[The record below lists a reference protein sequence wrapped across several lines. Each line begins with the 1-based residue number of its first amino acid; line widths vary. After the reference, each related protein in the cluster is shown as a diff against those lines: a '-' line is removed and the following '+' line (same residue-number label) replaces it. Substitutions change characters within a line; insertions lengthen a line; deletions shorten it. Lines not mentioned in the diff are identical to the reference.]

1 MHHLKTILVVLV
13 MTVLLCFVRPAFGQA
28 VFGNITGTVTDPS
41 GAAVANAELVI
52 TDLERGISYSV
63 KTNSVGNYTQTHLLA
78 GRYQVKI
85 NAGGFS
91 EFSATA
97 DVQVDATTRVD
108 AQMAL
113 GRAASTVTVTTE
125 TPLLKVDRADVSNTL
140 TDTEVERLPILDRNV
155 TTLLLAL
162 PGTQLNGFQHASSD
176 NPHGGLQVNV
186 NGQYFYSN
194 GFELDGTENHSNIL
208 GIAVVNP
215 NPDSLQEFKVTSSNY
230 DAEFGNVSGALL
242 QGTTK
247 SGTNQFHGSLF
258 EYLRND
264 KFNAADPFTQ
274 LKPPLRWN
282 QFGGSLG
289 APIVKD
295 KLFGFFDYQGTR
307 RRTGGALITTVP
319 TAAER
324 GGDLS
329 ALLGDYICANGTT
342 SASPCA
348 NPFNVPTTENAVVP
362 ARAGMVFDPT
372 SGNFD
377 PVTGV
382 FDGTGRKAIS
392 SGGRVNVLP
401 VPNPSMVTLLGFLP
415 MPNFGGPDDVAN
427 NFAAAFSEKF
437 DTDQY
442 DGRIDYN
449 FSEQHHFFGR
459 YSIANFTKDSPG
471 AYGEVAG
478 GPTAF
483 HFAGRSLARNQSL
496 ALVYTYSLNPTLI
509 TDFRFGTYRYRI
521 RVQPGGFGSN
531 PASDA
536 GLIGL
541 NRGTPETSSMPAF
554 YVQGDGGFNFGYSLT
569 VNQCNCPLNETENQ
583 FQWVNNWTKQT
594 GNHTIKW
601 GVDVRRAQTTRIDSG
616 NHRSGELTF
625 DESVTG
631 SADADSVAAGSATTG
646 LGLATYLLGQP
657 DFIARNFTG
666 TGFYPSIRQ
675 TRLFFFGQ
683 DSWRATTKLTV
694 NYGLRYENYLPQTG
708 AKPGSG
714 GSFDPTTGDVLVAGV
729 GSVPAN
735 FGVKPYNFGFA
746 PRLGL
751 AYQLRSSTVVRAGYG
766 RSFNAAGVGAVFG
779 QNPELDPPVQFGQF
793 LSAPNIYSPA
803 VTNFLST
810 GPPLPPQFPIGSN
823 GRFPLPDGVG
833 VYFYFYPLDRYRIP
847 LADFWNL
854 SLQHEIRSDLTAE
867 VAYVGNVGRHLFANR
882 NTNQAVPGPGDFAL
896 RRPFTKFGLS
906 QAVYDVCNCDNSSYH
921 SLQAKLQKRT
931 SHGLDF
937 LLTYTWSKAMTNS
950 EGGYN
955 FSDNYNIRGDHGPA
969 SWDHTHALTL
979 LHTWDLPF
987 GKQRRWASNT
997 SKAADAFIGGWRF
1010 SGVTTLLSGAAFT
1023 PFVSNAPLLNTDFNN
1038 VRPDI
1043 IGDPHVANPDRNL
1056 WFNPAAFTSPQQP
1069 FRNGTASK
1077 GSLRGPP
1084 QYLFNLSLS
1093 KNFVITEGKTL
1104 EFRWENF
1111 NAFNHTNLGLPNS
1124 TVDISG
1130 AGQITYAATDMRQM
1144 QWGLHFRF

>member
-140 TDTEVERLPILDRNV
+140 TASEVERLPILNRNV

-162 PGTQLNGFQHASSD
+162 PGSQLNGFQHASSE
-176 NPHGGLQVNV
+176 NPQGGLQVNV

-247 SGTNQFHGSLF
+247 SGTNQLHGSLF

-264 KFNAADPFTQ
+264 IFNAADPFTQ

-348 NPFNVPTTENAVVP
+348 NPFNVTTTENAVVP

-509 TDFRFGTYRYRI
+509 TD
-521 RVQPGGFGSN
+521 
-531 PASDA
+531 
-536 GLIGL
+536 
-541 NRGTPETSSMPAF
+541 
-554 YVQGDGGFNFGYSLT
+554 
-569 VNQCNCPLNETENQ
+569 
-583 FQWVNNWTKQT
+583 
-594 GNHTIKW
+594 
-601 GVDVRRAQTTRIDSG
+601 
-616 NHRSGELTF
+616 
-625 DESVTG
+625 
-631 SADADSVAAGSATTG
+631 
-646 LGLATYLLGQP
+646 
-657 DFIARNFTG
+657 
-666 TGFYPSIRQ
+666 
-675 TRLFFFGQ
+675 
-683 DSWRATTKLTV
+683 
-694 NYGLRYENYLPQTG
+694 
-708 AKPGSG
+708 
-714 GSFDPTTGDVLVAGV
+714 
-729 GSVPAN
+729 
-735 FGVKPYNFGFA
+735 
-746 PRLGL
+746 
-751 AYQLRSSTVVRAGYG
+751 
-766 RSFNAAGVGAVFG
+766 
-779 QNPELDPPVQFGQF
+779 
-793 LSAPNIYSPA
+793 
-803 VTNFLST
+803 
-810 GPPLPPQFPIGSN
+810 
-823 GRFPLPDGVG
+823 
-833 VYFYFYPLDRYRIP
+833 
-847 LADFWNL
+847 
-854 SLQHEIRSDLTAE
+854 
-867 VAYVGNVGRHLFANR
+867 
-882 NTNQAVPGPGDFAL
+882 
-896 RRPFTKFGLS
+896 
-906 QAVYDVCNCDNSSYH
+906 
-921 SLQAKLQKRT
+921 
-931 SHGLDF
+931 
-937 LLTYTWSKAMTNS
+937 
-950 EGGYN
+950 
-955 FSDNYNIRGDHGPA
+955 
-969 SWDHTHALTL
+969 
-979 LHTWDLPF
+979 
-987 GKQRRWASNT
+987 
-997 SKAADAFIGGWRF
+997 
-1010 SGVTTLLSGAAFT
+1010 
-1023 PFVSNAPLLNTDFNN
+1023 
-1038 VRPDI
+1038 
-1043 IGDPHVANPDRNL
+1043 
-1056 WFNPAAFTSPQQP
+1056 
-1069 FRNGTASK
+1069 
-1077 GSLRGPP
+1077 
-1084 QYLFNLSLS
+1084 
-1093 KNFVITEGKTL
+1093 
-1104 EFRWENF
+1104 
-1111 NAFNHTNLGLPNS
+1111 
-1124 TVDISG
+1124 
-1130 AGQITYAATDMRQM
+1130 
-1144 QWGLHFRF
+1144 